1 MTDPVFLSGFTV
13 DPAVGDLVTLAGEEG
28 HHAAA
33 VRRIRIGETVVLTD
47 GNGRGIRG
55 EVVAVDKRSLDVRV
69 DELLRA
75 PRPPVRWVVA
85 QALAKGGHDDQAID
99 MMTQA
104 GVAEVVPWQ
113 SARAIVRWTGDR
125 AAKGVEK
132 WRRTVR
138 EAAKQSRRLWVP
150 AVHDVVDTAGLAMLV
165 ASVDA
170 AYVLH
175 ESADRWLAGLDLPR
189 AGSVLLVVGPEG
201 GIAAEEL
208 DVLVA
213 AGAVPVLVNDGV
225 LRSSSAGIV
234 GLAQAQAL
242 VARANG

>member
-1 MTDPVFLSGFTV
+1 MTDPVFLHEFAAS
-13 DPAVGDLVTLAGEEG
+13 PALGDVVTLAGEEG

-33 VRRIRIGETVVLTD
+33 VRRVKVGETVVLSD
-47 GNGRGIRG
+47 GAGRGIRG
-55 EVVAVDKRSLDVRV
+55 EVAAVAKKSIDVRV
-69 DELLRA
+69 DALLNA
-75 PRPPVRWVVA
+75 PRPAVRWVVA
-85 QALAKGGHDDQAID
+85 QALAKGGHDEQAID

-113 SARAIVRWTGDR
+113 SARAIVRWAGDR
-125 AAKGVEK
+125 AVKGAEK

-150 AVHDVVDTAGLAMLV
+150 EVHEVVDTAGLAMLV
-165 ASVDA
+165 GTVDA

-175 ESADRWLAGLDLPR
+175 ESADRWLASLDLPR
-189 AGSVLLVVGPEG
+189 TGSVLLVVGPEG
-201 GIAAEEL
+201 GIAPDEL
-208 DVLVA
+208 DALVA

-234 GLAQAQAL
+234 GLAQAQAM

>member
-1 MTDPVFLSGFTV
+1 MTDPVFLHEFAAS
-13 DPAVGDLVTLAGEEG
+13 PALGDVVTLAGEEG

-33 VRRIRIGETVVLTD
+33 VRRITAGEIVVLTD
-47 GNGRGIRG
+47 GAGRGVRG
-55 EVVAVDKRSLDVRV
+55 EVVAVAKKSIDVRV
-69 DELLRA
+69 DALLNA
-75 PRPPVRWVVA
+75 PRPAVRWVVA
-85 QALAKGGHDDQAID
+85 QALAKGGHDEQAID

-125 AAKGVEK
+125 AVKGAEK

-150 AVHDVVDTAGLAMLV
+150 EVHDVVDTARLAMLV
-165 ASVDA
+165 GTVDA

-175 ESADRWLAGLDLPR
+175 ESADRWLAAVDLPR
-189 AGSVLLVVGPEG
+189 TGSVLLVVGPEG
-201 GIAAEEL
+201 GIAPDEL
-208 DVLVA
+208 DALVA